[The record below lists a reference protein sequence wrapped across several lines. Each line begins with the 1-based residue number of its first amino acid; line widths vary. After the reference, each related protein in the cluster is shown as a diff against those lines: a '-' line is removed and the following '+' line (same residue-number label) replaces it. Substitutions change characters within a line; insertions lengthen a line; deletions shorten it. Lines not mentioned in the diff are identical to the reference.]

1 MAIYEHEHRG
11 IPIPEHLS
19 DTPRELFVMIV
30 DDLINEGVD
39 VKPIDA
45 IQIEMLASTV
55 ALLRRARKERRL
67 AAEEDVA
74 AVLAE
79 IDSEQWESALST
91 AHELTL
97 SDQALKRLAWE
108 Q

>member
-19 DTPRELFVMIV
+19 DTTRELFVMII
-30 DDLINEGVD
+30 DELITEGAD
-39 VKPIDA
+39 VKPIDTIA
-45 IQIEMLASTV
+45 IEMLAS
-55 ALLRRARKERRL
+55 ALAFLRRARKERRL
-67 AAEEDVA
+67 ATEEDAA

-79 IDSEQWESALST
+79 IDSEAWNRALSA
-91 AHELTL
+91 AHDLTL